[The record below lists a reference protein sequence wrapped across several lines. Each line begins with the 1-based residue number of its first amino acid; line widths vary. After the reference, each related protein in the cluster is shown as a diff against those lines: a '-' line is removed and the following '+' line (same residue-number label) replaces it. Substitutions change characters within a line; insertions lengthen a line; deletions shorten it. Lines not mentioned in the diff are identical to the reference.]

1 MHKPKDITS
10 IEDDSTDIILLV
22 FTQWEKGPYE
32 PNINA
37 HVLGLAYLLQ
47 PLKDA
52 TNDLY
57 VFDIC

>member
-1 MHKPKDITS
+1 MHKPKDTTS
-10 IEDDSTDIILLV
+10 IESDFINTILPA

-32 PNINA
+32 LNKDA
-37 HVLGLAYLLQ
+37 HVARLANLLQ

-52 TNDLY
+52 ANDLY